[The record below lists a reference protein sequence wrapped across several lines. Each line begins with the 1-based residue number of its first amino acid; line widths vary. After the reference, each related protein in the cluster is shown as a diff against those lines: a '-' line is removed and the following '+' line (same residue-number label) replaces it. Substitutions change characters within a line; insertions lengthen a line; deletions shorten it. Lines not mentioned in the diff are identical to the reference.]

1 LHFDFNHFK
10 EGYAMTMTDEAG
22 SVPPAAVMQ
31 KKSLTRRLL
40 IAVPLGIVFL
50 AIGVAVY
57 LPGMFL
63 GGMMTDS
70 CSGNAYAIW
79 NVWVVYLWPAVLLV
93 AALLPSAMVIRN
105 KSRKTVLTT
114 IAAGLG
120 AGAIW
125 YILYLLTLTFAC

>member
-1 LHFDFNHFK
+1 
-10 EGYAMTMTDEAG
+10 MTKTDEA
-22 SVPPAAVMQ
+22 AAVTPVSATQ
-31 KKSLTRRLL
+31 QKSLKKRLL
-40 IAVPLGIVFL
+40 VAIPMALVFV

-79 NVWVVYLWPAVLLV
+79 NVWVVYLWPVVLLA
-93 AALLPSAMVIRN
+93 AALLPSVMVFKN
-105 KSRKTVLTT
+105 KSGKAVITT
-114 IAAGLG
+114 IAAGMA